1 MPGTKTLTDQELV
14 AVVSALSDFTFRDQA
29 LVVFLLNTG
38 FRVTEALAANIGD
51 VADGEKVR
59 SRIRLARR
67 QLKGGRGCWRRSV
80 TGRSVPLN
88 AEVTSVLTEYLF
100 QRFGSSGPS
109 DLTSPL
115 FLSRQ
120 GGGRLSRW
128 QANRI
133 VHRVL
138 RASGI
143 GEAPRGEFG
152 THTLRKVF
160 CRQVFEAAGKDIMI
174 TKVAMGHQSIETT
187 QRYLS
192 AADDAVDRAV
202 LGLAQIGGS
211 GEFVRPQLPATQRAM
226 IPV

>member
-1 MPGTKTLTDQELV
+1 M
-14 AVVSALSDFTFRDQA
+14 VSALSDFTLRDQA

-38 FRVTEALAANIGD
+38 FRITEALAANIGD
-51 VADGEKVR
+51 VADGGKVR
-59 SRIRLARR
+59 SRIRLARG

-88 AEVTSVLTEYLF
+88 AEVASVLTEYLF

-115 FLSRQ
+115 FPSRQ
-120 GGGRLSRW
+120 GAGRLSRW

-174 TKVAMGHQSIETT
+174 TKVAMGHRSIETT

-192 AADDAVDRAV
+192 VDDDAVDRAV

-211 GEFVRPQLPATQRAM
+211 GGLVRPQLPATQRA
-226 IPV
+226 IKPV